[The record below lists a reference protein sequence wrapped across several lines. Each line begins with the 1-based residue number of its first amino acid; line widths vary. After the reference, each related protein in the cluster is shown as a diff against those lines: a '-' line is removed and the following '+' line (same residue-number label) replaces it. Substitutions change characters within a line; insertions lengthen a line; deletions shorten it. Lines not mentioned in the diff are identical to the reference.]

1 MQDIM
6 KASHF
11 FLLVLVNK
19 MCSHEDEHFCFVTFS
34 LVSCIL
40 HLTFYV
46 NGSCVTWAVFLW
58 NELITSP
65 IQLPFY
71 RFSDLYM
78 SRVTN
83 LSRYSLNQVGIYQW
97 ECLNIVNNF
106 VLLTPLSYSSHSTPA
121 EECCPTS
128 SSPGS
133 SDPEQVSGD
142 WSRDGSRA
150 KVQRGSVSRNVTNPV
165 LWKLSSV
172 TQCCEA
178 KLWNCDA
185 CYL

>member
-1 MQDIM
+1 M

-11 FLLVLVNK
+11 LLLVNK

-34 LVSCIL
+34 SVSCIL

-106 VLLTPLSYSSHSTPA
+106 VLLTPLTI
-121 EECCPTS
+121 
-128 SSPGS
+128 
-133 SDPEQVSGD
+133 
-142 WSRDGSRA
+142 
-150 KVQRGSVSRNVTNPV
+150 PV
-165 LWKLSSV
+165 LLPAPRSAAPRVQVLVRLILSKFLV
-172 TQCCEA
+172 TAAAMDLVPKFKEA
-178 KLWNCDA
+178 QFLVMSQILF
-185 CYL
+185 YGSFHP

>member
-1 MQDIM
+1 M

-11 FLLVLVNK
+11 LLLVNK

-34 LVSCIL
+34 SVSCIL

-58 NELITSP
+58 NEHITLP
-65 IQLPFY
+65 IQFPFY

-83 LSRYSLNQVGIYQW
+83 LSRYSLNQVGIFLIYEW
-97 ECLNIVNNF
+97 ESPSIVNTLS
-106 VLLTPLSYSSHSTPA
+106 LLPPLPYSSHSTPA

-133 SDPEQVSGD
+133 SDPEEVSGD

-165 LWKLSSV
+165 LWKLSS
-172 TQCCEA
+172 
-178 KLWNCDA
+178 
-185 CYL
+185 

>member
-1 MQDIM
+1 MEV
-6 KASHF
+6 
-11 FLLVLVNK
+11 VL
-19 MCSHEDEHFCFVTFS
+19 HELCFYEMNF
-34 LVSCIL
+34 
-40 HLTFYV
+40 
-46 NGSCVTWAVFLW
+46 
-58 NELITSP
+58 ITSP
-65 IQLPFY
+65 IQFPFY

-83 LSRYSLNQVGIYQW
+83 LSRYSLNQVGIFLIYEW
-97 ECLNIVNNF
+97 ECSSIVNTLS
-106 VLLTPLSYSSHSTPA
+106 LLTPLTFPSHSTRA

-133 SDPEQVSGD
+133 SDPEEVSGD

-150 KVQRGSVSRNVTNPV
+150 KVQRGSDSRNVTNPV

-185 CYL
+185 CYLETFYKMYYMIMSIY

>member
-1 MQDIM
+1 MNI
-6 KASHF
+6 F
-11 FLLVLVNK
+11 Y
-19 MCSHEDEHFCFVTFS
+19 VTFS

-97 ECLNIVNNF
+97 ECPNIVNNF
-106 VLLTPLSYSSHSTPA
+106 VLLTPLTYSSHSTRA
-121 EECCPTS
+121 EECCRMS

-142 WSRDGSRA
+142 WRRDAMDLVPKFKEAQFLVMSQILFYGSFH
-150 KVQRGSVSRNVTNPV
+150 P
-165 LWKLSSV
+165 
-172 TQCCEA
+172 
-178 KLWNCDA
+178 
-185 CYL
+185 